1 MSKKPRVWEMI
12 FLIIKMTFV
21 GFGGGN
27 ALMPVLKNE
36 AVDKKKWI
44 TVEEFDKI
52 VIVSNMLPGPSV
64 IEAISYLAI
73 KVFGFWK
80 GAIITFFAM
89 LPHILLAYLFYFLIY
104 LLPQNFISV
113 ISVGVLTAI
122 SGVLL
127 AFGYEYMK
135 SSKKEIS
142 MPLWL
147 ILFLFTFAFCLF
159 IPSPFNI
166 PIVVMII
173 VFICFGLFQFL
184 SYKKAKKKQNG
195 DK

>member
-1 MSKKPRVWEMI
+1 MEKKPKIWEMML
-12 FLIIKMTFV
+12 LIIKLTFI

-36 AVDKKKWI
+36 AVDKKRWM

-80 GAIITFFAM
+80 GSLITFFAM

-104 LLPQNFISV
+104 LLPQNYISV

-135 SSKKEIS
+135 SSKKQMSI
-142 MPLWL
+142 PLWFL
-147 ILFLFTFAFCLF
+147 LFLFTFAFCLF

-173 VFICFGLFQFL
+173 VFIFFGLFHYL
-184 SYKKAKKKQNG
+184 SYKKGLRNKKG